1 MYDLVVRNGLI
12 VDGTGAA
19 ARSGDVAIRDGVI
32 VAIGEVGA
40 GAAKEIDAR
49 GLLVAPGWVDTHSH
63 MDGQATWDPLL
74 SPALNHGITT
84 LVMGNCGV
92 GFAPCE
98 PSDDAHDAM
107 IAVMEDV
114 EDIPGAA
121 LDEGINW
128 EWESFPEYL
137 DTLDRF
143 PRAID
148 IAAQVPHCAVRTYVM
163 GERGV
168 NNETATPEDVSRMSA
183 IVKEGIE
190 AGALGFTTSR
200 TQLHMT
206 RHGVPMPGTYADEAE
221 LLGIGSAIGAIGK
234 GIYGLVSD
242 WDNWEEEMDWMK
254 RLSIANNCQVNFV
267 LFYQTAEQWPRVE
280 AQLEYVK
287 QANAEGAH
295 LVPHVGA
302 RPVNV
307 LMNFNGTVHPFFMHQ
322 TFAPLVELSPE
333 QRLEKLRD
341 PQLRAAMLAEPTP
354 SIGHPVADRMA
365 SDFELMFELGE
376 DPNYEPLPEE
386 SIAAKAAAAG
396 ISPQE
401 YAYDALLKRDGN
413 AMLYFPLMGY
423 DRGNLERQ
431 VTMLEDE
438 NSVISLADT
447 GAHCGVLCDAS
458 IPTYLLTYLVR
469 DRKRGKRFELE
480 QAVKMHTLET
490 ARCVGLQDR
499 GTLEIGMKADINII
513 DFDKLKLLAPQVIYD
528 LPAGG
533 RRIFQAAEGYR
544 YTIVSGEVVMRD
556 GQATDARPGKLIRG
570 AQPSPEPQAS
580 AA

>member
-1 MYDLVVRNGLI
+1 MYDLIIRNGTLI
-12 VDGTGAA
+12 DGNGGP
-19 ARSGDVAIRDGVI
+19 AREGDVGIQDGRI
-32 VAIGEVGA
+32 ASVGQVSGPA
-40 GAAKEIDAR
+40 RKEIDAT
-49 GLLVAPGWVDTHSH
+49 GLLVTPGWVDTHSH

-92 GFAPCE
+92 GFAPCHT
-98 PSDDAHDAM
+98 SDEAHDLM
-107 IAVMEDV
+107 ISVMEDV

-121 LDEGINW
+121 LVEGITW

-137 DTLDRF
+137 DSLDRF

-168 NNETATPEDVSRMSA
+168 NNESATPEDIEQMA
-183 IVKEGIE
+183 DIVREGIS
-190 AGALGFTTSR
+190 AGAIGFTTSR
-200 TQLHMT
+200 TELHMT
-206 RHGVPMPGTYADEAE
+206 RHGVAMPGTYSDEDE
-221 LLGIGSAIGAIGK
+221 LLGIGKTIGDLGK

-242 WDNWEEEMDWMK
+242 WNNWEEEMDWMK
-254 RLSIANNCQVNFV
+254 RLSIENKCQVNFV
-267 LFYQTAEQWPRVE
+267 LFYQNADNWPRVE
-280 AQLEYVK
+280 AQLDYVK
-287 QANAEGAH
+287 KANAEGAH

-322 TFAPLVELSPE
+322 NFAPLMALTPE

-341 PQLRAAMLAEPTP
+341 PLVREAILSEPTP
-354 SIGHPVADRMA
+354 QMGIEAADRMA
-365 SDFELMFELGE
+365 SDFDLMFELGE
-376 DPNYEPLPEE
+376 DPDYEPRPED
-386 SIAAKAAAAG
+386 SIGAKARAAG
-396 ISPQE
+396 ITPQE

-413 AMLYFPLMGY
+413 AMLFFPLMGY
-423 DRGNLERQ
+423 DQGDLSRQ

-447 GAHCGVLCDAS
+447 GAHCGVLSDAS
-458 IPTYLLTYLVR
+458 IPTYFISYLCR
-469 DRKRGKRFELE
+469 DRARGKRFELE
-480 QAVKMHTLET
+480 KAVMMHTRDT
-490 ARCVGLQDR
+490 ARCVGLEDR
-499 GTLEIGMKADINII
+499 GTLEVGMKADINLI
-513 DFDKLKLLAPQVIYD
+513 DYEQLKVLAPEVIYD

-533 RRIFQAAEGYR
+533 RRMFQAAEGYR
-544 YTIVSGEVVMRD
+544 ATIVSGEVVMAD
-556 GQATDARPGKLIRG
+556 GVETGARPGKLIRG
-570 AQPSPEPQAS
+570 AQPAPEPQQS

>member
-1 MYDLVVRNGLI
+1 MYDLVIRGGNV

-19 ARSGDVAIRDGVI
+19 ARQADVAVKDGVI
-32 VAIGEVGA
+32 VSVGEVSGPSA
-40 GAAKEIDAR
+40 QEIDAS
-49 GLLVAPGWVDTHSH
+49 GLLVTPGWVDTHSH

-98 PSDDAHDAM
+98 PTDAAHDAM

-128 EWESFPEYL
+128 GWESFPEYL
-137 DTLDRF
+137 DVLDRF

-163 GERGV
+163 GDRGV
-168 NNETATPEDVSRMSA
+168 NNELATPEDVEQMAA
-183 IVKEGIE
+183 IVKEGIN

-200 TQLHMT
+200 TELHMT
-206 RHGVPMPGTYADEAE
+206 RQGVPMPGTYSDEAE
-221 LLGIGSAIGAIGK
+221 LLGIGSCIGELGK

-242 WDNWEEEMDWMK
+242 WDNWEVEMDWMK
-254 RLSIANNCQVNFV
+254 RLSIENDCQVNFV
-267 LFYQTAEQWPRVE
+267 LFYSDESQWSRVE

-287 QANAEGAH
+287 QANAEGAR

-322 TFAPLVELSPE
+322 NFQPLVELSPE
-333 QRLEKLRD
+333 ERLQKLRD
-341 PQLRAAMLAEPTP
+341 PQLRAAMVAEPTP
-354 SIGHPVADRMA
+354 SIGHHVADRMA

-376 DPNYEPLPEE
+376 DPDYEPKPQD
-386 SIAAKAAAAG
+386 SIAAKARAAG
-396 ISPQE
+396 VSPQE

-413 AMLYFPLMGY
+413 AMLYFPVMGY
-423 DRGNLERQ
+423 DRGDLERQ

-447 GAHCGVLCDAS
+447 GAHCGVLSDAS
-458 IPTYLLTYLVR
+458 IPTYLLSYLVR
-469 DRKRGKRFELE
+469 DRQRGKRFELE

-490 ARCVGLQDR
+490 ARCVGLEDR
-499 GTLEIGMKADINII
+499 GTLEPGMKADINVI
-513 DFDKLKLLAPQVIYD
+513 DFENLKLLAPEVIYD

-533 RRIFQAAEGYR
+533 RRMFQQAKGYR
-544 YTIVSGEVVMRD
+544 YTIVSGEVVMAD
-556 GQATDARPGKLIRG
+556 GEGTQARPGKLIRG
-570 AQPSPEPQAS
+570 TQAAPAPAAS

>member
-1 MYDLVVRNGLI
+1 MYDLVIRNGKL
-12 VDGTGAA
+12 VDGTGSA
-19 ARSGDVAIRDGVI
+19 ARLADIAVRDGII
-32 VAIGEVGA
+32 VSVGEVTAA
-40 GAAKEIDAR
+40 GDREIDAA
-49 GLLVAPGWVDTHSH
+49 GLIVCPGWVDTHSH

-98 PSDDAHDAM
+98 PDQSARDAM

-121 LDEGINW
+121 LDEGITW

-137 DTLDRF
+137 NALDRF

-168 NNETATPEDVSRMSA
+168 NNELASAEDVRNMAA

-200 TQLHMT
+200 TELHMT
-206 RHGVPMPGTYADEAE
+206 RQGVAMPGTYSDEAE
-221 LLGIGSAIGAIGK
+221 LLGIGRSIGELGR

-254 RLSIANNCQVNFV
+254 RLSIENDCQVNFV
-267 LFYQTAEQWPRVE
+267 LFYQNEEQWPRVE
-280 AQLEYVK
+280 AQLAYVK

-307 LMNFNGTVHPFFMHQ
+307 LMNFNGTVHPFFMHRNFQ
-322 TFAPLVELSPE
+322 PLLELSPQ

-341 PQLRAAMLAEPTP
+341 PAVRAAILAEPTP
-354 SIGHPVADRMA
+354 SMGHPVADRMA

-376 DPNYEPLPEE
+376 VPDYEPGPEH
-386 SIAAKAAAAG
+386 SVAARARAAG
-396 ISPQE
+396 ITPAE
-401 YAYDALLKRDGN
+401 YAYDALLKRDGD
-413 AMLYFPLMGY
+413 AMLYFPVMGY
-423 DRGNLERQ
+423 GRGDLERQ
-431 VTMLEDE
+431 VAMLEDE

-447 GAHCGVLCDAS
+447 GAHCGVLSDAS
-458 IPTYLLTYLVR
+458 IPTYLLAYFVR
-469 DRKRGKRFELE
+469 DRVRGKRFALE

-490 ARCVGLQDR
+490 ARCVGLEDR
-499 GTLEIGMKADINII
+499 GTLQPGMKADINII
-513 DFDKLKLLAPQVIYD
+513 DFDALELLAPRVVYD

-533 RRIFQAAEGYR
+533 RRIFQEARGYR
-544 YTIVSGEVVMRD
+544 YTIVSGEVVMQD
-556 GQATDARPGKLIRG
+556 GEATEARPGRLIRG
-570 AQPSPEPQAS
+570 AQ
-580 AA
+580 AAPDPATLAA

>member
-1 MYDLVVRNGLI
+1 MYDLVIRNGKL
-12 VDGTGAA
+12 VDGTGSA
-19 ARSGDVAIRDGVI
+19 ARLADIAVRDGII
-32 VAIGEVGA
+32 VCVGEVTAVGDR
-40 GAAKEIDAR
+40 EIDAA
-49 GLLVAPGWVDTHSH
+49 GLIVCPGWVDTHSH

-98 PSDDAHDAM
+98 PDQSARDAM

-121 LDEGINW
+121 LDEGITW

-137 DTLDRF
+137 NALDRF

-168 NNETATPEDVSRMSA
+168 NNELASAEDVQNMAA

-200 TQLHMT
+200 TELHMT
-206 RHGVPMPGTYADEAE
+206 RQGVAMPGTYSDEAE
-221 LLGIGSAIGAIGK
+221 LLGIGRSIGELGR

-254 RLSIANNCQVNFV
+254 RLSIENDCQVNFV
-267 LFYQTAEQWPRVE
+267 LFYQNEEQWPRVE
-280 AQLEYVK
+280 AQLAYVK

-307 LMNFNGTVHPFFMHQ
+307 LMNFNGTVHPFFMHRNFQ
-322 TFAPLVELSPE
+322 PLLELSPQ

-341 PQLRAAMLAEPTP
+341 PAVRAAILAEPTP
-354 SIGHPVADRMA
+354 SMGHPVADRMA

-376 DPNYEPLPEE
+376 APDYEPGPEH
-386 SIAAKAAAAG
+386 SVAARARAAG
-396 ISPQE
+396 ITPAE
-401 YAYDALLKRDGN
+401 YAYDALLKRDGD
-413 AMLYFPLMGY
+413 AMLYFPVMGY
-423 DRGNLERQ
+423 GRGDLERQ
-431 VTMLEDE
+431 VAMLEDE

-447 GAHCGVLCDAS
+447 GAHCGVLSDAS
-458 IPTYLLTYLVR
+458 IPTYLLAYFVR
-469 DRKRGKRFELE
+469 DRVRGKRFALE

-490 ARCVGLQDR
+490 ARCVGLEDR
-499 GTLEIGMKADINII
+499 GTLQPGMKADINII
-513 DFDKLKLLAPQVIYD
+513 DFDALELLAPRVVYD

-533 RRIFQAAEGYR
+533 RRIFQEARGYR
-544 YTIVSGEVVMRD
+544 YTIVSGEVVMQD
-556 GQATDARPGKLIRG
+556 GEATEARPGRLIRG
-570 AQPSPEPQAS
+570 AQ
-580 AA
+580 AAPDPATLAA